1 MSTDAIEVTGLGKRY
16 LLGEREQYQALR
28 DVLSNAPR
36 KLVGRVRKANGSSYA
51 RPHTWALRDV
61 EFSVQP
67 GEVLGI
73 VGHNGAGKSTLLK
86 ILSRITRPTEGR
98 AVMRGRIGSLLEVG
112 SGFHPELTGAEN
124 ILLNGAILGMSR
136 SEVRD
141 RFDEIVAF
149 SGVEQYLQTP
159 VKRYSTG
166 MYMRLAFAVAAH
178 LEPEILVIDEVLAVG
193 DAEFQRKCIGRMNE
207 MSRGHGRTVL
217 FVSHNLD
224 AVKQLCPRS
233 IWLDHGHMRADG
245 PTADVVSRYLEQ
257 HVATATA
264 GSWIDMGQARRIGT
278 GEVHIER
285 ARIDG
290 TDDPQGLPHS
300 GGGLR
305 VGLVVNVHRSVKIG
319 SLAVRVS
326 IPGGPVLVVADPVID
341 ADLPLELDIGIHRLD
356 IEIESLTLS
365 PGSYTI
371 GLWLAR
377 GGGGRAW
384 SVFDSIEDAIHLDLE
399 AAPGVEPLRGQAVVP
414 CHSTLTLVDQVETDQ
429 AKGEREVES

>member
-1 MSTDAIEVTGLGKRY
+1 MSTEAIEVTGLGKRY
-16 LLGEREQYQALR
+16 LLGEREQYQTLR
-28 DVLSNAPR
+28 DVLSSAPR
-36 KLVGRVRKANGSSYA
+36 RLVGRAVRANGQPNV

-61 EFSVQP
+61 DFVVQP

-73 VGHNGAGKSTLLK
+73 IGHNGAGKSTLLK

-98 AVMRGRIGSLLEVG
+98 ALMRGRIGSLLEVG

-124 ILLNGAILGMSR
+124 IQLNGAILGMSR
-136 SEVRD
+136 SEIRE

-149 SGVEQYLQTP
+149 SGVEKFLQTP

-178 LEPEILVIDEVLAVG
+178 LEPEILIIDEVLAVG

-207 MSRGHGRTVL
+207 LSRGHGRTVL

-233 IWLDHGHMRADG
+233 IWLDNGRVRADG
-245 PTADVVSRYLEQ
+245 PTANVVNRYLEQ

-264 GSWIDMGQARRIGT
+264 GSWIDVRDARRIGT
-278 GEVHIER
+278 GEVRFER
-285 ARIDG
+285 IWFDG
-290 TDDPQGLPHS
+290 TDDPQGLPRP
-300 GGGLR
+300 GGRLR
-305 VGLVVNVHRSVKIG
+305 VELEVTAHHRVKVS

-326 IPGGPVLVVADPVID
+326 MPGGPVLVVADPVID
-341 ADLPLELDIGIHRLD
+341 SDLPVELDVGTHRLQV
-356 IEIESLTLS
+356 EIESLMLS

-377 GGGGRAW
+377 GGSGRAW
-384 SVFDSIEDAIHLDLE
+384 SVFDSIEDAIYLDLE
-399 AAPGVEPLRGQAVVP
+399 AGPGTDSLRGQGAVP
-414 CHSTLTLVDQVETDQ
+414 CKSTLTFL
-429 AKGEREVES
+429 

>member
-1 MSTDAIEVTGLGKRY
+1 MSADAIEVVGLGKKY

-28 DVLSNAPR
+28 DVLSSAPR
-36 KLVGRVRKANGSSYA
+36 RLVGRARRTNGQSSA
-51 RPHTWALRDV
+51 RPHTWALRNVDFAV
-61 EFSVQP
+61 PP

-73 VGHNGAGKSTLLK
+73 IGHNGAGKSTLLK

-124 ILLNGAILGMSR
+124 IQLNGAILGMSR
-136 SEVRD
+136 SEIRD

-149 SGVEQYLQTP
+149 SGVEQFLQTP

-207 MSRGHGRTVL
+207 LSRGHGRTVL

-233 IWLDHGHMRADG
+233 IWLDNGRVRADG
-245 PTADVVSRYLEQ
+245 PTTDVINGYLEQ

-264 GSWIDMGQARRIGT
+264 GSWIDVRDARRIGT
-278 GEVHIER
+278 GEVRFER
-285 ARIDG
+285 VRFDG
-290 TDDPQGLPHS
+290 TDDPQGLPRP
-300 GGGLR
+300 GGRLR
-305 VGLVVNVHRSVKIG
+305 VELVVTAHRPVKVS

-326 IPGGPVLVVADPVID
+326 MPGGPVLVVADPVID
-341 ADLPLELDIGIHRLD
+341 SDLPMDLDVGTHRLQV
-356 IEIESLTLS
+356 EIESLMLS

-377 GGGGRAW
+377 GGSGRAW

-399 AAPGVEPLRGQAVVP
+399 AEPGTEALRGQGAVP
-414 CHSTLTLVDQVETDQ
+414 CKSTLIRLDDV
-429 AKGEREVES
+429 

>member
-1 MSTDAIEVTGLGKRY
+1 MTSNAIEVTDLGKRY

-28 DVLSNAPR
+28 DVLSSAPR
-36 KLVGRVRKANGSSYA
+36 RLVGRVKREGDPSD

-73 VGHNGAGKSTLLK
+73 IGHNGAGKSTLLK

-124 ILLNGAILGMSR
+124 IQLNGAILGMSR
-136 SEVRD
+136 AEVRE

-149 SGVEQYLQTP
+149 SGVEQFLQTP

-178 LEPEILVIDEVLAVG
+178 LEPEILIIDEVLAVG

-207 MSRGHGRTVL
+207 LSRGHGRTVL
-217 FVSHNLD
+217 FVSHNLGV
-224 AVKQLCPRS
+224 VKQLCPRS
-233 IWLDHGHMRADG
+233 IWLDKGLIRADG
-245 PTADVVSRYLEQ
+245 PTADVVNQYLEQ
-257 HVATATA
+257 HVATAAA
-264 GSWIDMGQARRIGT
+264 GTWIDMNDARRIGT
-278 GEVHIER
+278 GEVR
-285 ARIDG
+285 FDRIRY
-290 TDDPQGLPHS
+290 S
-300 GGGLR
+300 GPNDSHGVPRPGGPLR
-305 VGLVVNVHRSVKIG
+305 VEFVVTAHRSVKVG

-326 IPGGPVLVVADPVID
+326 MPGGPVLIAADPVID
-341 ADLPLELDIGIHRLD
+341 TDLPLELGPGTHRLQID
-356 IEIESLTLS
+356 IDSLGLS
-365 PGSYTI
+365 AGNYTI

-377 GGGGRAW
+377 GGGGRGW

-399 AAPGVEPLRGQAVVP
+399 AESGDDGRRGQAIVP
-414 CHSTLTLVDQVETDQ
+414 CRSTLTRPEP
-429 AKGEREVES
+429 

>member
-1 MSTDAIEVTGLGKRY
+1 MSTEAIEVTGLGKRY
-16 LLGEREQYQALR
+16 QLGEREQYQALR
-28 DVLSNAPR
+28 DILANAPR
-36 KLVGRVRKANGSSYA
+36 RLVGRVTRTHGPASE
-51 RPHTWALRDV
+51 REHTWALRDV

-73 VGHNGAGKSTLLK
+73 IGHNGAGKSTLLK

-98 AVMRGRIGSLLEVG
+98 ALMRGRIGSLLEVG

-136 SEVRD
+136 SEVRE

-149 SGVEQYLQTP
+149 SGVEQFLQTP

-178 LEPEILVIDEVLAVG
+178 LEPEILIIDEVLAVG

-207 MSRGHGRTVL
+207 LSRGHGRTVL
-217 FVSHNLD
+217 FVSHNLA

-233 IWLDHGHMRADG
+233 IWLETGRVRADG
-245 PTADVVSRYLEQ
+245 PTADVVDSYLEQ
-257 HVATATA
+257 HAATTNA
-264 GSWIDMGQARRIGT
+264 GSWIDMTEARRIGT
-278 GEVHIER
+278 GEIRFESVR
-285 ARIDG
+285 YDG
-290 TDDPQGLPHS
+290 ADDPQGLPRP
-300 GGGLR
+300 GGRLS
-305 VGLVVNVHRSVKIG
+305 VEVVVNAHRTVKVA

-326 IPGGPVLVVADPVID
+326 IPGGPLLVVADPLID
-341 ADLPLELDIGIHRLD
+341 EDLPLELDVGTHRLRVD
-356 IEIESLTLS
+356 IDSLALS

-377 GGGGRAW
+377 GGGGRGW
-384 SVFDSIEDAIHLDLE
+384 SVFDSIDEAIHLNLE
-399 AAPGVEPLRGQAVVP
+399 AEPGAEAGRSQAIVP
-414 CHSTLTLVDQVETDQ
+414 CHSSLTRLD
-429 AKGEREVES
+429 

>member
-1 MSTDAIEVTGLGKRY
+1 MTTAAIEVVGLGKQY

-28 DVLSNAPR
+28 DVLSSAPSR
-36 KLVGRVRKANGSSYA
+36 IVGRVTRASGSSAA

-61 EFSVQP
+61 NFAVEP

-73 VGHNGAGKSTLLK
+73 IGHNGAGKSTLLK

-98 AVMRGRIGSLLEVG
+98 ALMRGRIGSLLEVG

-136 SEVRD
+136 SEVRN

-149 SGVEQYLQTP
+149 SGVEKFLQTP

-178 LEPEILVIDEVLAVG
+178 LEPEILVVDEVLAVG

-233 IWLDHGHMRADG
+233 IWLENGRVCADG
-245 PTADVVSRYLEQ
+245 PTADVVKRYLEQ
-257 HVATATA
+257 HVAASLA
-264 GSWIDMGQARRIGT
+264 GSWISMSDARRLGT
-278 GEVHIER
+278 GEVRFER
-285 ARIDG
+285 IRFG
-290 TDDPQGLPHS
+290 GSDDAQGAPRP
-300 GGGLR
+300 GGRLS
-305 VGLVVNVHRSVKIG
+305 VEVVVNAHRNVKIG

-326 IPGGPVLVVADPVID
+326 VPGGPVLVVADPVID
-341 ADLPLELDIGIHRLD
+341 ADLPLELSAGIHRLG
-356 IEIESLTLS
+356 IEIESLALN
-365 PGSYTI
+365 PGSYTV

-399 AAPGVEPLRGQAVVP
+399 AEPGVVALRGQAIVP
-414 CHSTLTLVDQVETDQ
+414 CRSTLARLD
-429 AKGEREVES
+429 